1 MKKKKGKGWL
11 LTLLV
16 AGTVIFGAKR
26 TMADVIEAKPGQTY
40 TGEYAV
46 IVNTSEQDTESSGT
60 LQFQTGAGTGQ
71 SQMTGS
77 TTTLQQSMQKDCIAL
92 PAVQTVTDIQTISS
106 QTVSS
111 YKVGDIRKGY
121 GYPNGTPV
129 WQSYVCISVGEHC
142 YVWMEMNLMQTYQKK
157 GLLSTIARETA
168 QVYDGEPYAV
178 LNTLCGGSFPALDG
192 SGRMSILLETLNTST
207 GVYMYESD
215 ITAIHLKAPEVSSY
229 VAGQMA
235 SYNALL
241 VHEGQHALLHLMTG
255 FPGEAKWFTEGLSVA
270 AMDYVWGSTD
280 NNAWL
285 SYMKDNEALRNGAS
299 LLYSSYRNSTGL
311 DYSIQ
316 YLFVR
321 YMIDQMAQG
330 YDPMAVFPRLYQ
342 QNASGKTAQQFLTSF
357 TGREF
362 ATFLADFYTAI
373 AACEKTGNYG
383 FYMDAVAENGA
394 DMYPR
399 YTGTTGQAAQIEK
412 AGAIL
417 VPLYGGSFTMPADC
431 GPDIVVRIV
440 RASSSNAVLTGGGTE
455 EEPYLVHSAQEL
467 RYIYKEPSAV
477 YRLENDIRMLGAE
490 NFTVPSFSGTL
501 DGNGHMIYGLRRPL
515 VASNTK
521 GTIKNLSVEA
531 AFTGDCIGMQGVIAN
546 ENYGTITN
554 CHVSGSI
561 KGRLLRGRF
570 STQYPMLG
578 GIVGRNY
585 QGFVISDCTVSAE
598 MDVVPS
604 VVNCWVGG
612 IAGETNGILRN
623 CRFTGEIHV
632 TQGNGS
638 AYTVYVG
645 GMTGEVLKDYGFS
658 GFVKN
663 SSSLGEIIVTGGT
676 KSVGQICGY
685 SNLFST
691 AEEAA
696 VYLQNCTWNTDKG
709 TLYGTPVSVDDENQ
723 VEEDVEISLPAP
735 EITETG
741 LQAVQGKETY
751 INTGNVTG
759 GSGEYETTIISEQ
772 LPTGLK
778 RTAMPGEYWDCFM
791 YQGTPTGSVGVYT
804 SKYQVKDK
812 VSEKGL
818 LVTVTI
824 EVVTEDTAK
833 IYSFIF
839 DKEANGLTETVQ
851 ATIEGAKIEAIVPAD
866 TSLQAL
872 HPGIE
877 YGYLGGSRLTYF
889 DGTGWKEYYTNLSFD
904 FSEPRLFKV
913 TAADQKTTQIYTVT
927 VTKEAGNEKGDN
939 AGSDSGNTGNT
950 GSGSGSNG
958 ETTGGSSGSNGETTG
973 SGSGSSGG
981 TTGSGSGSSEG
992 TTGGGSSNSSGSTST
1007 VHHHRIVA
1015 DPAVAPTCITPGKT
1029 AGSHC
1034 ADCGA
1039 PIQAQQTIAAT
1050 GHTVVWEAGVEPTF
1064 WSEGRTARAYC
1075 SVCHTTLQSA
1085 QTIAR
1090 RTGTGNLNMTSFP
1103 MRVKQKT
1110 TALRVENMAAGDW
1123 ITAWKSS
1130 NPKVAT
1136 VSGKGLITA
1145 KKQGTA
1151 WIQVTLASGKVFKA
1165 QVKVQK
1171 KQVKT
1176 TRLTANTGTLRLKAG
1191 KGMKL
1196 NPTAYPLTTQQKI
1209 TYSSKNKKIATVN
1222 SKGWIQAKKPGWT
1235 NITIKSGGKK
1245 VNVKVGVSK

>member
-60 LQFQTGAGTGQ
+60 LQFQTGADTGQ
-71 SQMTGS
+71 SQMAGG
-77 TTTLQQSMQKDCIAL
+77 TTESQQSMQKDCIAL
-92 PAVQTVTDIQTISS
+92 PAAQTVTDTQTVAS
-106 QTVSS
+106 QTGSS

-129 WQSYVCISVGEHC
+129 WQSYVCIGVGEHC

-192 SGRMSILLETLNTST
+192 SGRMSILLEILNTST

-215 ITAIHLKAPEVSSY
+215 ITAIHLKAPEISSY

-330 YDPMAVFPRLYQ
+330 YDPMAVLPGLYQ

-399 YTGTTGQAAQIEK
+399 YTGTTGQAVQIEK

-417 VPLYGGSFTMPADC
+417 VPLYGGSFTMSADC

-440 RASSSNAVLTGGGTE
+440 GDFSSDTVLNGAGTE
-455 EEPYLVHSAQEL
+455 ESPYLVHSAQEL

-501 DGNGHMIYGLRRPL
+501 DGNGHTIYGLRRPL

-612 IAGETNGILRN
+612 IAGETNGILQN
-623 CRFTGEIHV
+623 CRFTGKIHV

-658 GFVKN
+658 GSVKS
-663 SSSLGEIIVTGGT
+663 SSSLGAIIVTGGT

-735 EITETG
+735 EITETR

-839 DKEANGLTETVQ
+839 DKEANGLSKTVQ

-872 HPGIE
+872 RPGIE

-939 AGSDSGNTGNT
+939 VGGGDNNANGGNTGN
-950 GSGSGSNG
+950 GG
-958 ETTGGSSGSNGETTG
+958 EVGEP
-973 SGSGSSGG
+973 
-981 TTGSGSGSSEG
+981 E
-992 TTGGGSSNSSGSTST
+992 
-1007 VHHHRIVA
+1007 HHHQSVV
-1015 DPAVAPTCITPGKT
+1015 DPGTEATCTKEGKT

-1034 ADCGA
+1034 VTCGEILTEQKSIQKKAHVVVADPA
-1039 PIQAQQTIAAT
+1039 VAAT
-1050 GHTVVWEAGVEPTF
+1050 CTRTGKTEGSHCRSCGKILTPQYTVGKRNHTVIWEAGVEPTF

-1123 ITAWKSS
+1123 VTAWKSS

-1176 TRLTANTGTLRLKAG
+1176 TRLTANTCTLRLKAG

-1245 VNVKVGVSK
+1245 VNVKVGVFK